1 MERYR
6 EHKGKD
12 TLLSLAQCPHPPAP
26 MDLAKIQVAIG
37 YYSSVEKQA
46 APQAYRD
53 RSVGLNPTGV
63 FLLFPKKESRFLGD
77 RGPLGPRANGQVP
90 PFEIEILD

>member
-26 MDLAKIQVAIG
+26 IDLAKKQVAIG
-37 YYSSVEKQA
+37 YYSSVEKHA
-46 APQAYRD
+46 APQACRAS
-53 RSVGLNPTGV
+53 SVGSNLGGV
-63 FLLFPKKESRFLGD
+63 FCCFPRKNGDFLGD

-90 PFEIEILD
+90 PFEIEILN